1 MLNNFYVSIIFL
13 GITLILISLVWIA
26 YDKKKSDDYT
36 KTLSEKKEEL
46 IEIISDADQ
55 MVEEMNKFSDY
66 IATQMELK
74 NEELCSNLKAVEDKL
89 KQISVRVHESVDVK
103 PIPVEK
109 VVNGAPIGVYMKTK
123 SAVFEQ
129 SSDLNIENQMFEH
142 SNISPYNQNQRQ
154 QYKIKDNVIPLN
166 GRHKEV
172 LNLYE
177 NGLNETEIAKR
188 LNMGKGEVQLILG
201 VNKN

>member
-1 MLNNFYVSIIFL
+1 MNQFYVSIIFL

-74 NEELCSNLKAVEDKL
+74 NEELCNNLKVIDDKL
-89 KQISVRVHESVDVK
+89 KQMSVRVHECADANS
-103 PIPVEK
+103 ISGEK
-109 VVNGAPIGVYMKTK
+109 VVNGAPIGIFMKTK
-123 SAVFEQ
+123 GAVFEHA
-129 SSDLNIENQMFEH
+129 SDLIIENQNYEH
-142 SNISPYNQNQRQ
+142 SNISPYNQSQKQ
-154 QYKIKDNVIPLN
+154 QYKMKDNVIPLN

-172 LNLYE
+172 INLFE
-177 NGLNETEIAKR
+177 NGLNETEIARR

-201 VNKN
+201 VNRN